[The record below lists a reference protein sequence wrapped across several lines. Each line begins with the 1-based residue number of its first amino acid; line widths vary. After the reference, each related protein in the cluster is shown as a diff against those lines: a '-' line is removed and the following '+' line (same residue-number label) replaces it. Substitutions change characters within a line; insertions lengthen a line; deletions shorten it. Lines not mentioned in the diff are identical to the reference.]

1 IARGLPDSSL
11 KEGKGERDLD
21 GQEVAGAGVA
31 AGVAQL
37 GHGAGFDLADALAGE
52 IEVLTDLF
60 EGAGLAAVEAEAE
73 AQDLALALVKR
84 TEQPADLV
92 GQQRRGRHLE
102 RGL

>member
-1 IARGLPDSSL
+1 VRAARG
-11 KEGKGERDLD
+11 GEDLD

-52 IEVLTDLF
+52 VEVLTDLF

-73 AQDLALALVKR
+73 AQDLALALVEGAETAR
-84 TEQPADLV
+84 GA
-92 GQQRRGRHLE
+92 RRRSGAPR
-102 RGL
+102 